1 MQIQILKNSTKSRI
15 ALASIAIV
23 IILITLS
30 VVGCKFGLEEAF
42 FRPNGVN
49 ERSKEL
55 TTLQLDS
62 RIANSAIYQSGK
74 YCFMILSDVHYG
86 ADYDVPE
93 QQIFNW
99 LDSFDTAS
107 TQAEQNKKPLFC
119 AVLGDISNTGN
130 REDFAAFNTFQGKLE
145 TKGIPVYCIVGN
157 HDLLNSGWNYWK
169 YSCNPHTSF
178 YCFKTSTV
186 SWYFTDTG
194 SGTMGSAQFSALETA
209 FKNDSN
215 RKLVFSHYP
224 LYGGGTGIP
233 IFSIGNTKERA
244 KIIDLYA
251 ENNVKYVFEGH
262 WHVGGEYDFGKFK
275 EHIGKTLKS
284 GKWYIVSID
293 ETISTDEN
301 PVTAVE
307 EIDIHLQ
314 N

>member
-1 MQIQILKNSTKSRI
+1 MQIQILKNRTKSRSTII
-15 ALASIAIV
+15 AVLAIL
-23 IILITLS
+23 IILT

-55 TTLQLDS
+55 TTLTLPS
-62 RIANSAIYQSGK
+62 SVTSSAIYQSGK
-74 YCFMILSDVHYG
+74 YCFMILTDVHYG
-86 ADYDVPE
+86 AGYDVPE
-93 QQIFNW
+93 THILNW
-99 LDSFDTAS
+99 IDKFDTTEETKA
-107 TQAEQNKKPLFC
+107 QKPLFC
-119 AVLGDISNTGN
+119 IVLGDIVENGN
-130 REDFAAFNTFQGKLE
+130 REDFAAFNTFQDKLE
-145 TKGIPVYCIVGN
+145 RKGIPVYCIVGN

-194 SGTMGSAQFSALETA
+194 SGTMGSAQFSALEAA
-209 FKNDSN
+209 FKTDSN

-262 WHVGGEYDFGKFK
+262 WHIGGEYDFGKFK
-275 EHIGKTLKS
+275 EFAGKTLKS
-284 GKWYIVSID
+284 GKWYLVSID
-293 ETISTDEN
+293 ETIAADEN
-301 PVTAVE
+301 PVTAIE
-307 EIDIHLQ
+307 EIDIHPQ

>member
-1 MQIQILKNSTKSRI
+1 MQIQILKNRTKSRRTII
-15 ALASIAIV
+15 AVLAL
-23 IILITLS
+23 LITLT

-55 TTLQLDS
+55 TTLTLPS
-62 RIANSAIYQSGK
+62 SVTSSAIYQSGK
-74 YCFMILSDVHYG
+74 YCFMILTDVHYG
-86 ADYDVPE
+86 AGYDVPE

-107 TQAEQNKKPLFC
+107 TTEEQNKKPLFC

-130 REDFAAFNTFQGKLE
+130 REDFAAFNTFQDKLE
-145 TKGIPVYCIVGN
+145 RKGIPVYCIVGN

-194 SGTMGSAQFSALETA
+194 SGTMGSAQFSALEAA

-262 WHVGGEYDFGKFK
+262 WHIGGEYDFGKFK
-275 EHIGKTLKS
+275 EFAGKTLKS
-284 GKWYIVSID
+284 GKWYLVSID
-293 ETISTDEN
+293 ETIAADEN

-307 EIDIHLQ
+307 EIDIHPQ